1 MAENLLITRMTSD
14 DIDDVVLLDR
24 SIFYDPWA
32 RTSFSGSLKKD
43 TCLVL
48 RRDGELEGY
57 AIFSSIF
64 DEGELLR
71 IAVNPLSRRKGYAT
85 MLMNELNLL
94 RPPRNL
100 PPTIRQRRPHASR
113 RLFQTVMHLR
123 QEAHGPSRLL
133 NLPIAVPAKPAA
145 FDLKPIRKR
154 VYTRSQRQ
162 IGKP

>member
-85 MLMNELNLL
+85 MLMNELSKLGRERNIEHWFLEVRAGNLGAIKL
-94 RPPRNL
+94 YEKFGFIMMGEPSDPG
-100 PPTIRQRRPHASR
+100 IRYQRSR
-113 RLFQTVMHLR
+113 CDPAYVTSPAHRLFR
-123 QEAHGPSRLL
+123 NGCCECEG
-133 NLPIAVPAKPAA
+133 
-145 FDLKPIRKR
+145 
-154 VYTRSQRQ
+154 
-162 IGKP
+162 

>member
-1 MAENLLITRMTSD
+1 MAEDLLITRMTSD

-43 TCLVL
+43 TCLIL

-85 MLMNELNLL
+85 MLMNELSKLGRERNIEHWFLEVRAGNLGAIKL
-94 RPPRNL
+94 
-100 PPTIRQRRPHASR
+100 
-113 RLFQTVMHLR
+113 
-123 QEAHGPSRLL
+123 
-133 NLPIAVPAKPAA
+133 
-145 FDLKPIRKR
+145 
-154 VYTRSQRQ
+154 
-162 IGKP
+162 

>member
-57 AIFSSIF
+57 YPAPNGREDAITMH
-64 DEGELLR
+64 
-71 IAVNPLSRRKGYAT
+71 AYRK
-85 MLMNELNLL
+85 
-94 RPPRNL
+94 
-100 PPTIRQRRPHASR
+100 
-113 RLFQTVMHLR
+113 
-123 QEAHGPSRLL
+123 
-133 NLPIAVPAKPAA
+133 K
-145 FDLKPIRKR
+145 
-154 VYTRSQRQ
+154 
-162 IGKP
+162 

>member
-1 MAENLLITRMTSD
+1 MAEDLLITRMTSD

-43 TCLVL
+43 TCLIL

-85 MLMNELNLL
+85 MLMNELSKLGRERNIEHWFLEVRAGNLGAIKLYEKFGFILPNLVVGKTRL
-94 RPPRNL
+94 RRL
-100 PPTIRQRRPHASR
+100 HRSTFTGKELFCPTIN
-113 RLFQTVMHLR
+113 QT
-123 QEAHGPSRLL
+123 
-133 NLPIAVPAKPAA
+133 A
-145 FDLKPIRKR
+145 FD
-154 VYTRSQRQ
+154 VGQNV
-162 IGKP
+162 

>member
-57 AIFSSIF
+57 VIFSSIF

-85 MLMNELNLL
+85 MLMKELSKLGRERNIEHWFLEVRAGNLGAIKL
-94 RPPRNL
+94 YEKFGL
-100 PPTIRQRRPHASR
+100 IMMGRRKGYYPSPNGREDAITMHAY
-113 RLFQTVMHLR
+113 
-123 QEAHGPSRLL
+123 
-133 NLPIAVPAKPAA
+133 
-145 FDLKPIRKR
+145 RK
-154 VYTRSQRQ
+154 
-162 IGKP
+162 K

>member
-1 MAENLLITRMTSD
+1 MAEDLLITRMTSD

-43 TCLVL
+43 TCLIL

-85 MLMNELNLL
+85 MLMNELSKSAANAILSIGFWKFEPATSERL
-94 RPPRNL
+94 NSTRN
-100 PPTIRQRRPHASR
+100 SD
-113 RLFQTVMHLR
+113 
-123 QEAHGPSRLL
+123 S
-133 NLPIAVPAKPAA
+133 
-145 FDLKPIRKR
+145 
-154 VYTRSQRQ
+154 S
-162 IGKP
+162 

>member
-1 MAENLLITRMTSD
+1 MAEDLLITRMTSD
-14 DIDDVVLLDR
+14 DIDDVVLLDC

-43 TCLVL
+43 TCLIL

-85 MLMNELNLL
+85 MLMNELSIGFWKFEPATSERLNST
-94 RPPRNL
+94 RN
-100 PPTIRQRRPHASR
+100 SD
-113 RLFQTVMHLR
+113 
-123 QEAHGPSRLL
+123 S
-133 NLPIAVPAKPAA
+133 
-145 FDLKPIRKR
+145 
-154 VYTRSQRQ
+154 S
-162 IGKP
+162 

>member
-57 AIFSSIF
+57 AIFSSII

-71 IAVNPLSRRKGYAT
+71 IAVNPLSRRKG
-85 MLMNELNLL
+85 
-94 RPPRNL
+94 
-100 PPTIRQRRPHASR
+100 
-113 RLFQTVMHLR
+113 
-123 QEAHGPSRLL
+123 
-133 NLPIAVPAKPAA
+133 
-145 FDLKPIRKR
+145 
-154 VYTRSQRQ
+154 
-162 IGKP
+162 